1 MIRCEHCGSMLPDG
15 AIFCGECGRAVTA
28 AASRRPVAP
37 TPVEQAPPPPLQQP
51 DAHGRRSDP
60 ASDAWLPEA
69 TLDPATRAWLT
80 GADRRG
86 TEPPAPVP
94 VQRPDDFAP
103 RQAPSHVH
111 GAGSG
116 LGDWS
121 GAPGQSDPEPALDPD
136 AYPSEP
142 LDADD
147 PERTRIAPAPGRAAT
162 PAAPVRDA
170 ATPGPEQTAQQPV
183 APPHTAEPALP
194 VWAPP
199 AATAPPAAPAGPSW
213 WVGRGT
219 PAAETP
225 SEPVVP
231 PVPGAPADPAA
242 EQGTAAPASDPQDGP
257 DPQGEQDAQAGSEPE
272 RDEVIVAAS
281 ETSAADDQPAVLSP
295 PQPGDTAV
303 VVPLIDRRPPRPAPL
318 VTPGMHETTICHVC
332 GNRLEPDDI
341 FCGECGAVRPAVTA
355 AFTGP
360 VMPLP
365 MTRPDWAAEGSD
377 ETQGSDSAQGSD
389 GTQGPDGTEA
399 SGTADDAD
407 EPAGGSSDST
417 GSDESDENSADEL
430 AAHDEQGDEPH
441 DEVPVD
447 DEPVRAGVEQSGSGR
462 RARRA
467 HAAPVSEPEAS
478 AVPRVPLPP
487 VPGSATVPSSA
498 PSATAPGAPLAAPL
512 PPIPGAT
519 GRALPLPPASPS
531 ESNAEAD
538 ESDDPDDDVDETR
551 IVAKT
556 PTRAPFVLHFSTG
569 ERLGVHGTGLLG
581 RLPRPQPGER
591 YDDLLTVHD
600 PGKSVSKTHLEL
612 GRDGDDLWVSDRFSG
627 NGTVVRH
634 IDGSIRRCEPGR
646 RYRVE
651 RGARVDIGEQFFL
664 VQ

>member
-1 MIRCEHCGSMLPDG
+1 MLPDG

-37 TPVEQAPPPPLQQP
+37 PPVEQAPPPPLQQP

-103 RQAPSHVH
+103 REAPSHVH

-116 LGDWS
+116 LEDWS
-121 GAPGQSDPEPALDPD
+121 GAPGQSESEPPLDPD
-136 AYPSEP
+136 AYPSEA

-147 PERTRIAPAPGRAAT
+147 PERTRIAPAPGRPET
-162 PAAPVRDA
+162 PEDPIRDA
-170 ATPGPEQTAQQPV
+170 ASSVSDQAARQPV
-183 APPHTAEPALP
+183 EPQPVMPQPVEPQPAAEPSVP

-219 PAAETP
+219 PAAEAP
-225 SEPVVP
+225 AEPVVP
-231 PVPGAPADPAA
+231 PMPGAPAEPAP
-242 EQGTAAPASDPQDGP
+242 EQDAAAPAP
-257 DPQGEQDAQAGSEPE
+257 DELGAQEAQNAQDAQEPRDAQRARDAQEARDASEPE
-272 RDEVIVAAS
+272 PDEAIVAAS
-281 ETSAADDQPAVLSP
+281 ETSATDDQPTVVSP

-303 VVPLIDRRPPRPAPL
+303 VEPLIDRRPPRPAPL

-365 MTRPDWAAEGSD
+365 MTRPDWAAE
-377 ETQGSDSAQGSD
+377 ESD
-389 GTQGPDGTEA
+389 GTQA
-399 SGTADDAD
+399 SDAGNAAD
-407 EPAGGSSDST
+407 EPDVLDEPDADPAVPAGPN
-417 GSDESDENSADEL
+417 GSDER
-430 AAHDEQGDEPH
+430 AAGDEPD
-441 DEVPVD
+441 DEIPVD
-447 DEPVRAGVEQSGSGR
+447 DESLRAEVEQSDAGR
-462 RARRA
+462 RPRGA
-467 HAAPVSEPEAS
+467 HAAPVTEPDPPTEAS
-478 AVPRVPLPP
+478 AVPHTPIPP
-487 VPGSATVPSSA
+487 VPGSATVPSSV
-498 PSATAPGAPLAAPL
+498 PSATTAGAPSAAPL

-519 GRALPLPPASPS
+519 GPALPLPPVDRS
-531 ESNAEAD
+531 ESPAAAGALDDLD
-538 ESDDPDDDVDETR
+538 EDVDETR

>member
-1 MIRCEHCGSMLPDG
+1 MLPDG

-28 AASRRPVAP
+28 AASRRPVAQ

-116 LGDWS
+116 LEDWS
-121 GAPGQSDPEPALDPD
+121 GAPGESEPPLDPD

-147 PERTRIAPAPGRAAT
+147 PERTRIAPAPGRPETPEDPIRDAPSSVSDQAARQPVMPQPVEPQ
-162 PAAPVRDA
+162 PAA
-170 ATPGPEQTAQQPV
+170 
-183 APPHTAEPALP
+183 EPSVP

-219 PAAETP
+219 PAAEAP
-225 SEPVVP
+225 ADPVVP
-231 PVPGAPADPAA
+231 PMPGAPAGPAGDQDA
-242 EQGTAAPASDPQDGP
+242 AAPARDEHGAQEPQNA
-257 DPQGEQDAQAGSEPE
+257 QDAQEPRDAQGARDTSEPE
-272 RDEVIVAAS
+272 PHETIVAAS
-281 ETSAADDQPAVLSP
+281 ETSATDDQPPVVSA

-303 VVPLIDRRPPRPAPL
+303 VEPLIDRRPPRPAPL

-365 MTRPDWAAEGSD
+365 MTRPDWAAE
-377 ETQGSDSAQGSD
+377 ESDS
-389 GTQGPDGTEA
+389 TQAPDAGNA
-399 SGTADDAD
+399 AD
-407 EPAGGSSDST
+407 EPDEPDAGSAEPAGPN
-417 GSDESDENSADEL
+417 ESDER
-430 AAHDEQGDEPH
+430 AAGDEPD
-441 DEVPVD
+441 DEIPVD
-447 DEPVRAGVEQSGSGR
+447 DESLRAEVEQSDAGR
-462 RARRA
+462 RPRGA
-467 HAAPVSEPEAS
+467 HAAPVTEPDPPTEAS
-478 AVPRVPLPP
+478 AVPRTPIPP
-487 VPGSATVPSSA
+487 VPGSATVPSSV
-498 PSATAPGAPLAAPL
+498 PSADTAGVPSAAPL

-519 GRALPLPPASPS
+519 GPALPLPPVDRS
-531 ESNAEAD
+531 ESPAAAGALDDLD
-538 ESDDPDDDVDETR
+538 EDVDETR

>member
-1 MIRCEHCGSMLPDG
+1 MLPDG

-28 AASRRPVAP
+28 AANRRPVAP

-116 LGDWS
+116 LEDWS
-121 GAPGQSDPEPALDPD
+121 GAPSQSESEPPLDPD
-136 AYPSEP
+136 AYPSGP

-147 PERTRIAPAPGRAAT
+147 PERTRIAPAPGRPET
-162 PAAPVRDA
+162 PEDPIRDA
-170 ATPGPEQTAQQPV
+170 ASSVPDQAARQPV
-183 APPHTAEPALP
+183 EPQPVEPQPAAEPSVP

-199 AATAPPAAPAGPSW
+199 APTAPPAAPAGPSW

-219 PAAETP
+219 PAAEAP
-225 SEPVVP
+225 ADPVVP
-231 PVPGAPADPAA
+231 PMPGAPAEPIA
-242 EQGTAAPASDPQDGP
+242 EQDTAAPASDEKRAQ
-257 DPQGEQDAQAGSEPE
+257 EAQDAHEDSNASEPE
-272 RDEVIVAAS
+272 QPEQPEQPEPDEVIVAAS
-281 ETSAADDQPAVLSP
+281 GTSATDDEPAVVSP

-303 VVPLIDRRPPRPAPL
+303 VEPLIDRRPPRPAPL

-365 MTRPDWAAEGSD
+365 MTRPDWAAE
-377 ETQGSDSAQGSD
+377 ESD
-389 GTQGPDGTEA
+389 GTQAPDAGSEPDE
-399 SGTADDAD
+399 SGTGSA
-407 EPAGGSSDST
+407 EPAGSN
-417 GSDESDENSADEL
+417 ER
-430 AAHDEQGDEPH
+430 AAGDEPDH
-441 DEVPVD
+441 GIPVGD
-447 DEPVRAGVEQSGSGR
+447 DSLRAGVEQSDAGR
-462 RARRA
+462 RPRGA
-467 HAAPVSEPEAS
+467 HAAPVIEPDPPTEAS
-478 AVPRVPLPP
+478 AVPRTPIPP
-487 VPGSATVPSSA
+487 VPGSATVPSSV
-498 PSATAPGAPLAAPL
+498 PSATTTGAPSAAPL

-519 GRALPLPPASPS
+519 GPALPLPPVDRSGSHA
-531 ESNAEAD
+531 AAD
-538 ESDDPDDDVDETR
+538 ALDDPDEDVDETR

>member
-1 MIRCEHCGSMLPDG
+1 MLPDG

-116 LGDWS
+116 LEDWS
-121 GAPGQSDPEPALDPD
+121 GAPGESEPPLDPD
-136 AYPSEP
+136 AYPSEA

-147 PERTRIAPAPGRAAT
+147 PERTRIAPAPGRPETPEDPIRDAPSSVSDQAARQPVESQPVMPQPVEPQ
-162 PAAPVRDA
+162 PAA
-170 ATPGPEQTAQQPV
+170 
-183 APPHTAEPALP
+183 EPSVP

-219 PAAETP
+219 PAAEAP
-225 SEPVVP
+225 AEPVVP
-231 PVPGAPADPAA
+231 PMPGAPAEPAP
-242 EQGTAAPASDPQDGP
+242 EQDAAAPAP
-257 DPQGEQDAQAGSEPE
+257 DELGAQEAQNAQDAQEPRDAQEAQDAQGARNASEPE
-272 RDEVIVAAS
+272 PDEAIVAAS
-281 ETSAADDQPAVLSP
+281 ETSATDDQSAVVSP

-303 VVPLIDRRPPRPAPL
+303 VEPLIDRRPPRPAPL

-365 MTRPDWAAEGSD
+365 MTRPDWAAE
-377 ETQGSDSAQGSD
+377 ESD
-389 GTQGPDGTEA
+389 GTQASDAGSEPDESDWHPA
-399 SGTADDAD
+399 
-407 EPAGGSSDST
+407 EPAASN
-417 GSDESDENSADEL
+417 GSDER
-430 AAHDEQGDEPH
+430 AAGDEPD
-441 DEVPVD
+441 DEIPVD
-447 DEPVRAGVEQSGSGR
+447 DQSLRTEVEQSDAGR
-462 RARRA
+462 RPRGA
-467 HAAPVSEPEAS
+467 HAAPVTEPDPPTEAS
-478 AVPRVPLPP
+478 AVPHAPIPP
-487 VPGSATVPSSA
+487 VPGSATVPSSVPSADTAGA
-498 PSATAPGAPLAAPL
+498 PSAAPL

-519 GRALPLPPASPS
+519 GPALPLPPVDRS
-531 ESNAEAD
+531 ESPAAAGALDDLD
-538 ESDDPDDDVDETR
+538 EDVDETR

>member
-116 LGDWS
+116 LEDWS
-121 GAPGQSDPEPALDPD
+121 GAPGESEPPLDPD
-136 AYPSEP
+136 AYPSEA

-147 PERTRIAPAPGRAAT
+147 PERTRIAPAPGRPETPEDPIRDAPSSVSDQAARQPVESQPVMPQPVEPQ
-162 PAAPVRDA
+162 PAA
-170 ATPGPEQTAQQPV
+170 
-183 APPHTAEPALP
+183 EPSVP

-213 WVGRGT
+213 WVGRGS
-219 PAAETP
+219 PAAEAP
-225 SEPVVP
+225 AEPVVP
-231 PVPGAPADPAA
+231 PMPGAPAEPAP
-242 EQGTAAPASDPQDGP
+242 EQDAAAPAP
-257 DPQGEQDAQAGSEPE
+257 DELGAQEAQNAQDAQEPRDAQEAQDAQGARNASEPE
-272 RDEVIVAAS
+272 PDEAIEAAS
-281 ETSAADDQPAVLSP
+281 ETSATDDQPAVVSP

-303 VVPLIDRRPPRPAPL
+303 VEPLIDRRPPRPAPL

-365 MTRPDWAAEGSD
+365 MTRPDWAAE
-377 ETQGSDSAQGSD
+377 ESD
-389 GTQGPDGTEA
+389 GTQA
-399 SGTADDAD
+399 SDA
-407 EPAGGSSDST
+407 GSET
-417 GSDESDENSADEL
+417 DESDWHPAEPAASNESDER
-430 AAHDEQGDEPH
+430 AAGDEPD
-441 DEVPVD
+441 DEIPVD
-447 DEPVRAGVEQSGSGR
+447 DQSLRTEVEQSDAGR
-462 RARRA
+462 RPRGA
-467 HAAPVSEPEAS
+467 HAAPVTEPDPPTEAP
-478 AVPRVPLPP
+478 AVPHTPIPP
-487 VPGSATVPSSA
+487 VPGSATVPSSV
-498 PSATAPGAPLAAPL
+498 PSATTAGAPSAAPL

-519 GRALPLPPASPS
+519 GPALPLPPVDRS
-531 ESNAEAD
+531 ESPAAAD
-538 ESDDPDDDVDETR
+538 ALDDLDEDVDETR

>member
-1 MIRCEHCGSMLPDG
+1 MLPDG

-116 LGDWS
+116 LEEWS
-121 GAPGQSDPEPALDPD
+121 GAPGQSESEPPLDPD
-136 AYPSEP
+136 AYPSGS

-147 PERTRIAPAPGRAAT
+147 PERTRIAPAPGRPET
-162 PAAPVRDA
+162 PEDPIRDVAAP
-170 ATPGPEQTAQQPV
+170 GPDQTAHQPVEPQPVEPQPVEPQPV
-183 APPHTAEPALP
+183 AEPSVP

-219 PAAETP
+219 PAAEAP
-225 SEPVVP
+225 AEPVVP
-231 PVPGAPADPAA
+231 PMPGAPAEPAA
-242 EQGTAAPASDPQDGP
+242 EQDAAAPAADEQDVRQAQ
-257 DPQGEQDAQAGSEPE
+257 DLQDAQGARDASEPE

-281 ETSAADDQPAVLSP
+281 ETSATDDQPAVVSP

-303 VVPLIDRRPPRPAPL
+303 VEPLIDRRPPRPAPL

-365 MTRPDWAAEGSD
+365 RTRPDWAAE
-377 ETQGSDSAQGSD
+377 ESD
-389 GTQGPDGTEA
+389 GTQTPEA
-399 SGTADDAD
+399 GAAADDPDDSDAGSV
-407 EPAGGSSDST
+407 EPAVSN
-417 GSDESDENSADEL
+417 ESDERAD
-430 AAHDEQGDEPH
+430 GDEP
-441 DEVPVD
+441 D
-447 DEPVRAGVEQSGSGR
+447 DEIPGDDESLRAGVEQSDPGR
-462 RARRA
+462 RPRGA
-467 HAAPVSEPEAS
+467 HAAPVTDPEPSSEAT
-478 AVPRVPLPP
+478 AVSRPPIPP

-498 PSATAPGAPLAAPL
+498 PSAATTGAPSAAPL

-519 GRALPLPPASPS
+519 GPALPLPPADRS
-531 ESNAEAD
+531 ESDAAAD
-538 ESDDPDDDVDETR
+538 ALDDLDEDVDETR